1 MMDPTQIISAAMAI
15 LGPYMPSLIKMGKS
29 ALEGVSQETFK
40 EWGKDLGNSSWQ
52 AAHSV
57 WDKLSG
63 ATSSKPETVE
73 AFASL
78 SQPSGSDC
86 ELQDRMDEFMLQ
98 LRKELRS
105 DPSRS
110 MELERIIISEA
121 GTSSAH
127 AEGAGS
133 VAIGR
138 DAHQSVIITSGG
150 TPKH

>member
-1 MMDPTQIISAAMAI
+1 MDPTQIISAAMAI

-52 AAHSV
+52 AAHGV
-57 WDKLSG
+57 WDKLRVS
-63 ATSSKPETVE
+63 TSSKPETVE

-78 SQPSGSDC
+78 SQPAGSAG
-86 ELQDRMDEFMLQ
+86 ELQDRMDQFLLL

-105 DPSRS
+105 DPTRS
-110 MELERIIISEA
+110 LELERI
-121 GTSSAH
+121 SSAH

-133 VAIGR
+133 VAIGGG
-138 DAHQSVIITSGG
+138 ATHNVIITSGG
-150 TPKH
+150 TAKH